1 MREVSMESNTS
12 KHSWNE
18 LYDQCNDLRLPVSR
32 SDSTEVLHSYIK
44 AVYDETSS
52 TGTVSY
58 DDELEKDPIYIGKY
72 SRLMVII
79 NKILPF

>member
-1 MREVSMESNTS
+1 MESDS
-12 KHSWNE
+12 KKRSWDE
-18 LYDQCNDLRLPVSR
+18 LYDECSDLRLPVSR
-32 SDSTEVLHSYIK
+32 SDSTNVLQSYIK

-52 TGTVSY
+52 TGAVCY